1 MALQISPPSEAGGK
15 IGRPRLGLGLTATL
29 MLFYF
34 GFVGLGAFAPS
45 VLARPLVDGG
55 TVTVAF
61 AYGLFVIALG
71 VALTG
76 IYVLIANRES
86 IR

>member
-1 MALQISPPSEAGGK
+1 MAEQISPPFQAGVG
-15 IGRPRLGLGLTATL
+15 IGRPRLGFALTAIL
-29 MLFYF
+29 IVFYF
-34 GFVGLGAFAPS
+34 GFVGLGAFAPA
-45 VLARPLVDGG
+45 VLAKPLVDGG

-76 IYVLIANRES
+76 IYVLIANREV
-86 IR
+86 I

>member
-1 MALQISPPSEAGGK
+1 MAVQTSVPCKMGGK
-15 IGRPRLGLGLTATL
+15 IGHPRLGLGLTAIL
-29 MLFYF
+29 MVFYF

-45 VLARPLVDGG
+45 VLARPLVEGG

-71 VALTG
+71 VVLTG
-76 IYVLIANRES
+76 IYVLIANREG

>member
-1 MALQISPPSEAGGK
+1 MAGSTPYVGAARVGSPK
-15 IGRPRLGLGLTATL
+15 LGVALTAI
-29 MLFYF
+29 LFVVYY
-34 GFVGLGAFAPS
+34 GFISLGVFAPG
-45 VLARPLVDGG
+45 VLATPIVSGG

-76 IYVLIANRES
+76 LYAVIANQASR
-86 IR
+86 